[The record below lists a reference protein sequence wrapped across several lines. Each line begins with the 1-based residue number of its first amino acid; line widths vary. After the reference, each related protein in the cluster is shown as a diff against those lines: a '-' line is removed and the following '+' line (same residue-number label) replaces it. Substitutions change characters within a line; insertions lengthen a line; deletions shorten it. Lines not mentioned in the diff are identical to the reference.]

1 MKQTVHRGYLVTAI
15 SRDHVSGEWRSRWRA
30 VKLVDASE
38 ADSKA
43 ADVGTPYRTE
53 SEADEAGLR
62 EGCAWVESFGKS
74 ESP

>member
-1 MKQTVHRGYLVTAI
+1 MKQTEHRGYIVTVI
-15 SRDHVSGEWRSRWRA
+15 SREHAPREWRVRWSA
-30 VKLVDASE
+30 VKVVYASE

-62 EGCAWVESFGKS
+62 EGCAWVDSFGKA
-74 ESP
+74 